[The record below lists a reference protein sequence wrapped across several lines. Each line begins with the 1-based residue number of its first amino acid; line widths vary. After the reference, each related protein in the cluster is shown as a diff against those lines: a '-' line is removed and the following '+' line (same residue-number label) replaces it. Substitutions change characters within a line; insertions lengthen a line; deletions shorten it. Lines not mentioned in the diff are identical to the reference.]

1 MSTNPDNAGQQNNRA
16 SYSQNLT
23 LLAGL
28 TSDQQ
33 QQLACEQGQHRS
45 EPAQRAQSQSIK
57 AQNQLRLIE
66 PSPTHLLSRPE
77 EPQQQQ
83 PKHKRDKKKCRGN
96 RKGQRYRAKLRKR
109 RLNDQQIANLEQNY
123 KNMKHSIDI
132 QSSIIPEIDIVALV
146 PIHTQTDIPENQHA
160 LQRKSIKRKRETRPV
175 GITTSLSQM
184 SISNLPEKRSRSTS
198 MALPDQVFK
207 NMLSKSLADGKS
219 IVETLDTPEKL
230 EFIRIYA
237 HLLNNIF
244 YLKLERD
251 FWKHYQ
257 TICSAKVIWQATKDK
272 LQAEEE
278 VAILKQRIYTKRLPA
293 SDAILD
299 YSIDPIENML
309 KQPALN
315 KDKRATL
322 SFRRLKTIAQFKYD
336 MMVLTIA
343 TAEETVR
350 SHISI
355 IANEKK
361 KLIDNTSGGQVP
373 LPKPL
378 IQLMNAIT
386 ARQTNMVQRSQYIL
400 QQKLSVFDN
409 APVAENMAGAT
420 GAM

>member
-33 QQLACEQGQHRS
+33 QQQQQQACKQGQHRS
-45 EPAQRAQSQSIK
+45 EPVQRAQSQSIK
-57 AQNQLRLIE
+57 TQNQLQLVE

-77 EPQQQQ
+77 EPQQRQ

-109 RLNDQQIANLEQNY
+109 CLNDQQIANLEQNY

-132 QSSIIPEIDIVALV
+132 QSSTISEIDIVALV
-146 PIHTQTDIPENQHA
+146 PTHTQTDIPENQHA

-184 SISNLPEKRSRSTS
+184 SISNLPKKRPRSTS
-198 MALPDQVFK
+198 MARITEEKNLAETESNTKPKFLKVPDQ
-207 NMLSKSLADGKS
+207 
-219 IVETLDTPEKL
+219 
-230 EFIRIYA
+230 
-237 HLLNNIF
+237 
-244 YLKLERD
+244 
-251 FWKHYQ
+251 
-257 TICSAKVIWQATKDK
+257 ICSAKVIWQATKDK

-386 ARQTNMVQRSQYIL
+386 ARQTNMVQRSQHIL
-400 QQKLSVFDN
+400 QQKLSVFDD
-409 APVAENMAGAT
+409 APVTENMAGAT